1 MKLDFKEKAIQ
12 VQKNIQ
18 YNQVCF
24 FLHLY
29 DCLKNEEGIY
39 NSRIH
44 TFYLFI
50 YLFIYSPNNYKS
62 PNNYIC
68 IIKLLHVC
76 NIFIVLRCL
85 DLPSFKAE
93 LFVALVKD

>member
-1 MKLDFKEKAIQ
+1 MKLAFKEKAIQ

-50 YLFIYSPNNYKS
+50 YLFIPPTITSHPITTYV
-62 PNNYIC
+62 
-68 IIKLLHVC
+68 LLNCYMSV
-76 NIFIVLRCL
+76 IYL
-85 DLPSFKAE
+85 
-93 LFVALVKD
+93 

>member
-1 MKLDFKEKAIQ
+1 MKLAFKEKAIQ
-12 VQKNIQ
+12 VQENIQ

-44 TFYLFI
+44 TFYLFF
-50 YLFIYSPNNYKS
+50 YLFIPPTITSHQITTYV
-62 PNNYIC
+62 
-68 IIKLLHVC
+68 LLNCYMSV
-76 NIFIVLRCL
+76 IYL
-85 DLPSFKAE
+85 
-93 LFVALVKD
+93 